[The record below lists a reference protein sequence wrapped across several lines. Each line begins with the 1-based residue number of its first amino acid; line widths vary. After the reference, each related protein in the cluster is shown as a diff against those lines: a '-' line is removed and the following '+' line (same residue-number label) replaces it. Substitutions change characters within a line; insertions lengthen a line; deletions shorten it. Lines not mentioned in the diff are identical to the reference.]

1 MRDMRPWNGN
11 NNKIKQET
19 KMKKNSRAAASIT
32 LALSLSL
39 ALPVWSQ
46 EIDLVE
52 IVRNPAIGN
61 YKGYAE
67 FKMGHYAN
75 AATIWQA
82 LAERG
87 NAEANFNLGIL
98 NEDGLGTPADMAA
111 ALAHYEKSAQAGSSK
126 AQYRLALLYAAGVKV
141 PKDAIK
147 AEQWLTAAAANGDS
161 EAQSMLSNQKASAPP
176 TTARDQEFERAAL
189 LHASGKYKE
198 AAAIWQPLAQQGD
211 ARSQRRLA
219 WMMETGQG
227 MARDL
232 DGAGKLFRQSA
243 EAGDAD
249 AQYALSVMLQTGK
262 GQVQDPAQAE
272 IWRERA
278 AAQGHGPARDAAP
291 R

>member
-1 MRDMRPWNGN
+1 
-11 NNKIKQET
+11 
-19 KMKKNSRAAASIT
+19 MKKIHVNQAQGCAASRIT
-32 LALSLSL
+32 LTLSMAL
-39 ALPVWSQ
+39 AMPAWSQ
-46 EIDLVE
+46 EIDLAE
-52 IVRNPAIGN
+52 IVRNPVIGN

-67 FKMGHYAN
+67 FKMGHYDA

-98 NEDGLGTPADMAA
+98 DEDGLGTRADMAA

-126 AQYRLALLYAAGVKV
+126 AQYRLALLYTAGVKV
-141 PKDAIK
+141 AKDPLK
-147 AEQWLTAAAANGDS
+147 AEKWLTAAAQSGDS
-161 EAQSMLSNQKASAPP
+161 EAQAMLASQKASAQAIS
-176 TTARDQEFERAAL
+176 ARDGDFQRAAL
-189 LHASGKYKE
+189 LHASGQYGD
-198 AAAIWQPLAQQGD
+198 AAAIWQRLAQQGD

-219 WMMETGQG
+219 WMMEAGQG

-262 GQVQDPAQAE
+262 GQVQDLAQAE
-272 IWRERA
+272 RWRERA

>member
-1 MRDMRPWNGN
+1 LKRTTTKKCSAAMR
-11 NNKIKQET
+11 I
-19 KMKKNSRAAASIT
+19 A
-32 LALSLSL
+32 LALAL
-39 ALPVWSQ
+39 ALPAAAWSQ

-98 NEDGLGTPADMAA
+98 DEDGLGTQADMPAA
-111 ALAHYEKSAQAGSSK
+111 IAHYEKSAQAGSSK
-126 AQYRLALLYAAGVKV
+126 AQYRLALLYTAGVKV
-141 PKDAIK
+141 PKDAVK
-147 AEQWLTAAAANGDS
+147 AEKWLKAAAANGDS
-161 EAQSMLSNQKASAPP
+161 EAQAMLTKAA
-176 TTARDQEFERAAL
+176 TTAPKDQDFQRAEL
-189 LHASGKYKE
+189 LHASGKYAD
-198 AAAIWQPLAQQGD
+198 AAAIWQSLAQQGD

-219 WMMETGQG
+219 WMMEAGQG
-227 MARDL
+227 MQSDL
-232 DGAGKLFRQSA
+232 DGAGKLFRQAA

-262 GQVQDPAQAE
+262 GQPQDTAQAE
-272 IWRERA
+272 LWRQRA

-291 R
+291 ETAPGTTPR